1 MENVALVSLVDN
13 DTDGSQRVRVTFVG
27 DSEPLI
33 TDFEHA
39 CVKPITV
46 KPKKPITKALS
57 AQVVKFTALLGD
69 SEREKRSTEEVILS
83 KLTALS
89 WPYSSVVNEK
99 QLVKQV
105 GLLGQKLNSD
115 DPHTSSKLQ
124 AGISYA
130 TYITIVYF
138 QYHLSFSS
146 QYFWYIH

>member
-1 MENVALVSLVDN
+1 MENVASVSLVDN
-13 DTDGSQRVRVTFVG
+13 DTDGSQRVRVAFVG

-39 CVKPITV
+39 ACVKPITV
-46 KPKKPITKALS
+46 KPKEPITKALS

-105 GLLGQKLNSD
+105 GFLGQKLNSD
-115 DPHTSSKLQ
+115 GPHTSSKLQ

-130 TYITIVYF
+130 TYVTIVYI
-138 QYHLSFSS
+138 QYHHAAVL
-146 QYFWYIH
+146 